1 MIKKLDILT
10 DNTNLYNFIDT
21 YYNSVHQVQIRNGN
35 NILFQGL
42 IKLEVQKSG
51 THYQQLTHKKIL
63 ITNFIT
69 NIKKY

>member
-1 MIKKLDILT
+1 MIKKIDILT
-10 DNTNLYNFIDT
+10 DNINLYNFIDL
-21 YYNSVHQVQIRNGN
+21 YYNSPNQVQIRNGN

-42 IKLEVQKSG
+42 ISLQVQKAG
-51 THYQQLTHKKIL
+51 THYQQETHKKIL

>member
-10 DNTNLYNFIDT
+10 DNGNLYNFIDT

-35 NILFQGL
+35 IILFQGL
-42 IKLEVQKSG
+42 IKLGVQSSG
-51 THYQQLTHKKIL
+51 THYQNNTHKKIL
-63 ITNFIT
+63 IQDFIA